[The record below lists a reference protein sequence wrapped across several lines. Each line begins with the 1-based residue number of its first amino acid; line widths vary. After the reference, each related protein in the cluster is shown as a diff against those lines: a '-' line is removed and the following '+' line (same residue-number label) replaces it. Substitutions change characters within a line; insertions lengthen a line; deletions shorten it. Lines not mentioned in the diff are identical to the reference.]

1 MFSCETQRIL
11 IFVNCWGCSLTFDDK
26 NSHFVLNAESEV
38 ILSRFIIPS
47 LLTVLP
53 GSTQVKSFY
62 SSFLRHSLFLPF
74 PLYSIYSVY
83 SHLLMV
89 SWFDVYHDI
98 RWWFPTLF
106 ALGPHFDITNG
117 NMAPPGYILFIFLKV
132 IFDQFLHPMLI
143 KNTAL
148 DDSRH
153 WK

>member
-1 MFSCETQRIL
+1 
-11 IFVNCWGCSLTFDDK
+11 
-26 NSHFVLNAESEV
+26 
-38 ILSRFIIPS
+38 
-47 LLTVLP
+47 
-53 GSTQVKSFY
+53 
-62 SSFLRHSLFLPF
+62 
-74 PLYSIYSVY
+74 
-83 SHLLMV
+83 MV